1 MTRRKRE
8 HLRFGAF
15 SAPFHLPI
23 GRNPNL
29 LVHRDIE
36 LAVHLDKLGY
46 DELWMGEHH
55 SIGAETIGDPLLFL
69 SHVAARTTNI
79 RLGSGVVSLP
89 YHNPLLL
96 ADRFSL
102 LDHITRGRVIL
113 GLGPGAL
120 TTDAHMIGLDQ
131 ETQREAFEEDMQV
144 LMDLLNGEWVTA
156 KTPRYTLNDAHLHLT
171 PYSDI
176 EVAVAG
182 TATPTGPRIAGQ
194 HGLGLLTLG
203 ATSIARKSDD
213 ALSAA
218 WDTCVA
224 RAATCGQ
231 VPPDRS
237 GWRLVGYMHVAE
249 TEEQARRDVRHGI
262 DAFFDYL
269 QYTQAS
275 AYYGSMDIST
285 TEERIQFVI
294 DSGMGVIGTPE
305 QVVAQIEHIREQ
317 TRGGFGAFLLGH
329 HEWADWPQTL
339 RSYDLF
345 AEHVMPHFQGQL
357 EAPLR
362 SKAFSEARRD
372 ELSAGQ
378 RISIERALR
387 KTADQP

>member
-1 MTRRKRE
+1 MMRRKRD
-8 HLRFGAF
+8 HLRFGVF

-29 LVHRDIE
+29 LLHRDIE
-36 LAVHLDKLGY
+36 LAERLDRLGY
-46 DELWMGEHH
+46 DELWIGEHH
-55 SIGAETIGDPLLFL
+55 SIGAEIIGDPLLFL
-69 SHVAARTTNI
+69 SHVAAKTTNI
-79 RLGSGVVSLP
+79 RLGSGVLSLP
-89 YHNPLLL
+89 YHNPFLV

-102 LDHITRGRVIL
+102 LDHLTRGRVIL

-131 ETQREAFEEDMQV
+131 ETQRDAFAEDTQV

-171 PYSDI
+171 PYSDF

-203 ATSIARKSDD
+203 ATSIARKSDA
-213 ALSAA
+213 ALSAT
-218 WDTCVA
+218 WDTYEA
-224 RAATCGQ
+224 QAAKSGK
-231 VPPDRS
+231 VPDRS
-237 GWRLVGYMHVAE
+237 DWRLVGYVHVAE
-249 TEEQARRDVRHGI
+249 TEEQARRNVRHGI

-285 TEERIQFVI
+285 TDERIQYVI
-294 DSGMGVIGTPE
+294 DSGMGVIGTPD

-317 TRGGFGAFLLGH
+317 TAGGFGAFLLGH
-329 HEWADWPQTL
+329 HEWADWLQTL
-339 RSYDLF
+339 RSYELF
-345 AEHVMPHFQGQL
+345 AEHVAPHFQGQL
-357 EAPLR
+357 AAPLR
-362 SKAFSEARRD
+362 SKAWSEERRD

-387 KTADQP
+387 KTDQT